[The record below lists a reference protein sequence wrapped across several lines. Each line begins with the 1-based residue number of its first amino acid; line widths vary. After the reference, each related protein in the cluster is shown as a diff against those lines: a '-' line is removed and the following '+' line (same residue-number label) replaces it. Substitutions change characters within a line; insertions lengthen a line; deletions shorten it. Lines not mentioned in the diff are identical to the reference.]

1 MIVFDKVTKTYNN
14 GVTGV
19 KNLSLK
25 VQQGEFVYIVGQSG
39 AGKSTLIKMLYHQL
53 VPTSGQIT
61 INDFDFGTMKPQD
74 VPMLRRS
81 MGVVFQD
88 FKLLPRM
95 TVFENVAYAMQV
107 IETPEDD
114 IKPRVLDVLK
124 QVGLEQKIRRF
135 PNELSGG
142 EQQRV
147 SIARAIVNKPTV
159 VIADEPTGNLDPDT
173 SEEIMDI
180 LDRVHGTGTT
190 VIMATHNRDIVNSRK
205 HRVIEIAGGAI
216 VRDEAEGAYE
226 VEN

>member
-1 MIVFDKVTKTYNN
+1 MIVFDKVTKTYDN

-61 INDFDFGTMKPQD
+61 INEFDFGTMKPQD

-180 LDRVHGTGTT
+180 LDRVHGAGTT

>member
-1 MIVFDKVTKTYNN
+1 MIVFDKVTKTYDN
-14 GVTGV
+14 GVTGI
-19 KNLSLK
+19 KDLTLK

-39 AGKSTLIKMLYHQL
+39 AGKSTLIKMLYHEL
-53 VPTSGQIT
+53 VPTSGHLT
-61 INDFDFGTMKPQD
+61 INDFDFDTMRPQD

-107 IETPEDD
+107 IETPDAD

-180 LDRVHGTGTT
+180 LDRVHAAGTT
-190 VIMATHNRDIVNSRK
+190 VIMATHNRDIVNSRTT
-205 HRVIEIAGGAI
+205 G
-216 VRDEAEGAYE
+216 
-226 VEN
+226 

>member
-1 MIVFDKVTKTYNN
+1 MIVFDKVTKTYDN

-114 IKPRVLDVLK
+114 VKPRVLDVLK

-180 LDRVHGTGTT
+180 LDRVHGAGTT

>member
-1 MIVFDKVTKTYNN
+1 MIVFDKVTKTYDN
-14 GVTGV
+14 GVTGI
-19 KNLSLK
+19 KDLTLK

-39 AGKSTLIKMLYHQL
+39 AGKSTLIKMLYHEL
-53 VPTSGQIT
+53 VPTSGHLT
-61 INDFDFGTMKPQD
+61 INDFDFDTMRPQD

-107 IETPEDD
+107 IETPDAD

-180 LDRVHGTGTT
+180 LDRVHAAGTT
-190 VIMATHNRDIVNSRK
+190 VIMATHNRDIVNSRT
-205 HRVIEIAGGAI
+205 HRVIEIAGGAV

-226 VEN
+226 VED

>member
-1 MIVFDKVTKTYNN
+1 MIVFDKVTKTYDN

-114 IKPRVLDVLK
+114 IKTRVLDVLK

-180 LDRVHGTGTT
+180 LDRVHGAGTT

>member
-1 MIVFDKVTKTYNN
+1 MIVFDKVTKTYDN

-61 INDFDFGTMKPQD
+61 INEFDFGTMKPQD

-180 LDRVHGTGTT
+180 LDRVHGAGTT

-226 VEN
+226 VEK

>member
-1 MIVFDKVTKTYNN
+1 MIVFDKVTKTYDN

-124 QVGLEQKIRRF
+124 QVGLEQKNSAF
-135 PNELSGG
+135 PE
-142 EQQRV
+142 
-147 SIARAIVNKPTV
+147 
-159 VIADEPTGNLDPDT
+159 
-173 SEEIMDI
+173 
-180 LDRVHGTGTT
+180 
-190 VIMATHNRDIVNSRK
+190 
-205 HRVIEIAGGAI
+205 
-216 VRDEAEGAYE
+216 
-226 VEN
+226 

>member
-1 MIVFDKVTKTYNN
+1 MIVFDKVTKTYDN

>member
-1 MIVFDKVTKTYNN
+1 MC
-14 GVTGV
+14 
-19 KNLSLK
+19 S
-25 VQQGEFVYIVGQSG
+25 S
-39 AGKSTLIKMLYHQL
+39 
-53 VPTSGQIT
+53 
-61 INDFDFGTMKPQD
+61 
-74 VPMLRRS
+74 
-81 MGVVFQD
+81 
-88 FKLLPRM
+88 KL
-95 TVFENVAYAMQV
+95 AWS
-107 IETPEDD
+107 
-114 IKPRVLDVLK
+114 K
-124 QVGLEQKIRRF
+124 KIRRF

-180 LDRVHGTGTT
+180 LDRVHGAGTT

>member
-1 MIVFDKVTKTYNN
+1 MIVFDKVTKTYDN

-61 INDFDFGTMKPQD
+61 INEFDFGTMKPQD

-124 QVGLEQKIRRF
+124 QVGLVQKIRRF

-180 LDRVHGTGTT
+180 LDRVHGAGTT

>member
-1 MIVFDKVTKTYNN
+1 MIVFDKVTKTYDN

-180 LDRVHGTGTT
+180 LDRVHGAGTT